1 MKYDEN
7 INRWRYS
14 SHRIQ
19 CNTFTVFLS
28 NFRLC
33 SKTVRKVITVVSYYV
48 TMCSF
53 PEDVLCLRCEKPR
66 PPFLWCVVL
75 TLSPPSGCQ
84 WLPRGEYS
92 RGEGQPAGWYPHL
105 HRHDSSQRSRGQN
118 APPQGRLGDWEI
130 TRHTNGT
137 RDWNSGVCAA
147 QVGDRIVSING
158 RSVDGLSHGE
168 VVTMLKN
175 SYGNI
180 SLQVTHCSEVT
191 AVLQYFQFMIL
202 LHHIIDLLYKSRTFK
217 TWCVKNKSN

>member
-7 INRWRYS
+7 INRLRYS

-19 CNTFTVFLS
+19 CNTFNVFLS

-48 TMCSF
+48 IMCGF

-130 TRHTNGT
+130 TRHT
-137 RDWNSGVCAA
+137 
-147 QVGDRIVSING
+147 
-158 RSVDGLSHGE
+158 
-168 VVTMLKN
+168 
-175 SYGNI
+175 
-180 SLQVTHCSEVT
+180 VT
-191 AVLQYFQFMIL
+191 AHVTETLVCVLL
-202 LHHIIDLLYKSRTFK
+202 RWGTGSSVSTVSLWTVCRTARSSPCWR
-217 TWCVKNKSN
+217 TATGTSACR